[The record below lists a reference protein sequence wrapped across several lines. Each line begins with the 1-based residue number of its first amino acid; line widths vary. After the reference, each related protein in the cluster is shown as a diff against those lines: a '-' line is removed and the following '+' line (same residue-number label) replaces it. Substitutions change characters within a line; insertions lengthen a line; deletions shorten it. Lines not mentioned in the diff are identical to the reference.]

1 MLTLTRKVM
10 NICSSVFRA
19 VTGLGSA
26 RIYNRFLLFLV
37 FTEDREKRL
46 LSPMFWFQI
55 TYSIWSLDL
64 KHEKHGS
71 GHSQFCRSAPCT
83 AVATFKGA
91 YGGFFRKKEQIP
103 MALGTRY
110 AMCIWKKS
118 CSKRNTLYTHLKN
131 WIFGLENKVIAEKQ
145 EDNF

>member
-1 MLTLTRKVM
+1 MLTSTRKVM
-10 NICSSVFRA
+10 NFCSSVFH
-19 VTGLGSA
+19 VVIGLGSA
-26 RIYNRFLLFLV
+26 RIYNRFLSFFV
-37 FTEDREKRL
+37 FPEYREKRL

>member
-10 NICSSVFRA
+10 NFCSSVFHA
-19 VTGLGSA
+19 VIGLGSA
-26 RIYNRFLLFLV
+26 RIYNRFLSFFV

-71 GHSQFCRSAPCT
+71 GHSQFCRRAPCT
-83 AVATFKGA
+83 VVATFKGA
-91 YGGFFRKKEQIP
+91 YGGFFSKKRTNSN
-103 MALGTRY
+103 GV
-110 AMCIWKKS
+110 
-118 CSKRNTLYTHLKN
+118 RNSLCDVY
-131 WIFGLENKVIAEKQ
+131 LEKILFKEKYIIHPS
-145 EDNF
+145 

>member
-10 NICSSVFRA
+10 NFCSSIFHA

-26 RIYNRFLLFLV
+26 RIYNQFLLFFV
-37 FTEDREKRL
+37 WTKYREKRL
-46 LSPMFWFQI
+46 LSPMFWFQ
-55 TYSIWSLDL
+55 SDHWNL

-71 GHSQFCRSAPCT
+71 GHSLFCCSAPCT
-83 AVATFKGA
+83 AVATLKGA
-91 YGGFFRKKEQIP
+91 YSGFFRKKEQIP
-103 MALGTRY
+103 MASGTRY
-110 AMCIWKKS
+110 AMCIWKNS

-131 WIFGLENKVIAEKQ
+131 WIFGLENKVIVEKQ

>member
-10 NICSSVFRA
+10 NFCSSVFHA
-19 VTGLGSA
+19 VIGLGSA
-26 RIYNRFLLFLV
+26 RIYNRFLSFFV

-110 AMCIWKKS
+110 VMCIWKKS

>member
-10 NICSSVFRA
+10 NFCPSVFHA
-19 VTGLGSA
+19 VIGLGSA
-26 RIYNRFLLFLV
+26 RIYNRFLSFFV